1 MGVCHQTPCGV
12 QRFYFSK
19 WPSAQLASYR
29 QLSCGTVSILY
40 VDALPG
46 LVLTKFFFM
55 KKIESS
61 LGNLP
66 GPRRTE
72 TDCATVGFS
81 SAYVKL

>member
-1 MGVCHQTPCGV
+1 MVCSVFIFQSGRLLNSHLTDNFLV
-12 QRFYFSK
+12 
-19 WPSAQLASYR
+19 
-29 QLSCGTVSILY
+29 VLY

-46 LVLTKFFFM
+46 LVLTKFFLM

-61 LGNLP
+61 FGNLP